1 MIGVV
6 SYLLI
11 NYYLTRIQS
20 NKAAILALTMNR
32 VGDLG
37 LSIGFFAIFAVFGS
51 VDYSSVFALAP
62 YINDTAITVIS
73 LLLFMGAMAK
83 SAQLGLHSWLPG
95 SMEARINLI
104 IILFMLYIFILLN
117 YLFLD
122 CNTLYS
128 FTNLDCMAKLDAS
141 LPVILLTV
149 SKDILYTITGNLL
162 GGGSLRPGSRT
173 KKGIIRGNARYQMT
187 MRATS

>member
-173 KKGIIRGNARYQMT
+173 KNGIIRGNARYQMT